1 MTGCEGP
8 RSLAGQTEPMK
19 PLALDRWTL
28 ERLAGTPLFY
38 PCSGDD
44 LRAPIDL
51 FAPAIR
57 DFWFVDIGYF
67 VHGRSA
73 HRARRV
79 LAADQR
85 YMLRSV
91 EVTGPET
98 PEMEVRADERTGKAY
113 EWLEPGGLTE
123 RYLHWTSD
131 QLVSVHRRR
140 GFGPSALRKE
150 IGNLGVFFYRG
161 DSLGEGGS
169 GTLWLSVHHS
179 NVHLIEEVLAKLV
192 DGGLIVTDGSNC
204 HGSQNPYA
212 ELGRFHRQAIGREA
226 VRLARPFADPQGRR
240 FECIGYVCIIIES
253 EPRRSKSLHRK

>member
-1 MTGCEGP
+1 
-8 RSLAGQTEPMK
+8 MK

-28 ERLAGTPLFY
+28 ERLEGTALFY
-38 PCSGDD
+38 PCSVDD
-44 LRAPIDL
+44 LRSPIGL
-51 FAPAIR
+51 FVPALR

-67 VHGRSA
+67 VNGRSA
-73 HRARRV
+73 HRARPV
-79 LAADQR
+79 LAADER
-85 YMLRSV
+85 YTLLSV
-91 EVTGPET
+91 EGTGLET
-98 PEMEVRADERTGKAY
+98 AEKELRADERTGKAY
-113 EWLEPGGLTE
+113 EWLEPGVLTE
-123 RYLHWTSD
+123 RYLHRASG

-179 NVHLIEEVLAKLV
+179 NVRLIEEVLAKLV

-240 FECIGYVCIIIES
+240 LECIGYAG
-253 EPRRSKSLHRK
+253 RRYGPTLVWQVTRPQA